1 MANEDFCTMLYD
13 KYSTEQEKYRE
24 WLLSQ
29 PPEEIL
35 NHTYEY
41 TVRQDILCAVE
52 NGDITDKIAAALLR
66 KDIPLSEVYE
76 RFRDTETD
84 YMDVIRDT
92 ITSEGNAVLREEYKL
107 LHSPVYPHDA
117 AYAAKHDELEA
128 YRASYHT
135 NVACKKAIE
144 DAINGNYKDWSLD
157 SKSAL
162 AQVTELFSME
172 RIAYV
177 LAATVRHKDWDG
189 RISDTNKAWAKS
201 VPVCDEQDT
210 TAFVVDKAHPG
221 LTDLFLN
228 EVRKESAQPQRKPSV
243 MEKLKAAP
251 VKNAPKISANSKGQE
266 R

>member
-13 KYSTEQEKYRE
+13 KYSAEQEKFRE
-24 WLLSQ
+24 WLRSQ

-66 KDIPLSEVYE
+66 KDVPLSEVYE

-92 ITSEGNAVLREEYKL
+92 VTAEGNAVLREEYKL
-107 LHSPVYPHDA
+107 LHTPVYPHDA

-128 YRASYHT
+128 YRASYHA

-144 DAINGNYKDWSLD
+144 NAINGNYKDWSLD

-189 RISDTNKAWAKS
+189 RISDTNKTWAKT
-201 VPVCDEQDT
+201 VPVCDEQNT
-210 TAFVVDKAHPG
+210 AAFVVDKAHPG

>member
-13 KYSTEQEKYRE
+13 KYSAEQEKFRE

-35 NHTYEY
+35 NHTFEY

-66 KDIPLSEVYE
+66 KDVPLSEVYE

-92 ITSEGNAVLREEYKL
+92 VTAEGNAVLREEYKL
-107 LHSPVYPHDA
+107 LHTTVYPHDA

-128 YRASYHT
+128 YRASYHA

-144 DAINGNYKDWSLD
+144 DAINGNYKDWCLD
-157 SKSAL
+157 SKTAL
-162 AQVTELFSME
+162 TQVTELFSME

-177 LAATVRHKDWDG
+177 LAATVRQKDWDG
-189 RISDTNKAWAKS
+189 RISDTNKAWAKT
-201 VPVCDEQDT
+201 VPVCDEQST
-210 TAFVVDKAHPG
+210 AAFVVDKAHPG

-251 VKNAPKISANSKGQE
+251 IKNAPKISANSKGQE

>member
-13 KYSTEQEKYRE
+13 KYSAEQEKYRE

-35 NHTYEY
+35 NHTFEY
-41 TVRQDILCAVE
+41 TVRQDILCAIE
-52 NGDITDKIAAALLR
+52 NGDISDKTAAALLR
-66 KDIPLSEVYE
+66 KDVSLSEVYE

-92 ITSEGNAVLREEYKL
+92 VTAEGNAVLREEYKL

-117 AYAAKHDELEA
+117 AYAAEHNELEQ
-128 YRASYHT
+128 YRTSYKANT
-135 NVACKKAIE
+135 ACKKAIE
-144 DAINGNYKDWSLD
+144 DAINGNYKDWCLD

-177 LAATVRHKDWDG
+177 LAATVQHKDWDG
-189 RISDTNKAWAKS
+189 RLSDTNKAWAKTI
-201 VPVCDEQDT
+201 PVCEDRNT
-210 TAFVVDKAHPG
+210 YAFVVDQAHTG

-228 EVRKESAQPQRKPSV
+228 EVRKEFAQPQHKSSV
-243 MEKLKAAP
+243 LEKLKAAP
-251 VKNAPKISANSKGQE
+251 VKNAPKISANFKGQE